1 MELFTALGI
10 NSTLFMQ
17 IGVFLVTFIFL
28 KYVLFDPYFAA
39 FMERDRKTVGQVGE
53 AEKYILETKA
63 LEERYVVEARKIN
76 EEYKAVYDKTRAEA
90 LKLYEEK
97 VHAARERAKTDVESA
112 RAEISK
118 HAEAARKEIQNEL
131 PQISELISSRLLGK
145 DLH

>member
-10 NSTLFMQ
+10 DSTLYVQ

-39 FMERDRKTVGQVGE
+39 FQERDRKTVGQVGE
-53 AEKYILETKA
+53 AEKYIAETKA
-63 LEERYVVEARKIN
+63 LEERYAAEAKKIN
-76 EEYKAVYDKTRAEA
+76 EEYKSIYDKTRSEA
-90 LKLYEEK
+90 LKIYEDR
-97 VHAARERAKTDVESA
+97 VQTARNLAKTEVESS

-118 HAEAARKEIQNEL
+118 HAESAKKEIENEL